1 MIVDDVKLSVSSA
14 TAELS
19 ARVRPERRRADPF
32 RLWYRFPAE
41 LASGED
47 PDGSAFVAATLP
59 LCMRSRERLVVDAPV
74 SRRLMEGMPELQEL
88 YARQS
93 RERNRLWTVRLDPID
108 LRAQG
113 RSGWAHSH
121 RAALMF
127 TRGVDSFYALLTLED
142 PSYAPTHL
150 AYCPTLDRHLSP
162 DNRERSVE
170 LERQVAEMVG
180 RTFVR
185 VDSNPRSLTDPI
197 IRWSELHPTGLASV
211 ALALAGGFGE
221 VVVATLFSHYGV
233 RRWGGERMPD
243 LWSTERLRIFD
254 HGPEVPKL
262 DKIRYIAESQIAMR
276 FLKVCLTGDTPLNCG
291 TCEKCLR
298 TMGGLFV
305 SGALDLCATFEQPL
319 RFERLASSRL
329 GNPGAREFVE
339 QLVLSMGDSPDE
351 RRLKQCLE
359 ASLGERSPARRARG
373 WVSESISQLD
383 KVYLRGALRRS
394 YRWLRP
400 AARVRAGANRRVS

>member
-1 MIVDDVKLSVSSA
+1 
-14 TAELS
+14 
-19 ARVRPERRRADPF
+19 
-32 RLWYRFPAE
+32 
-41 LASGED
+41 
-47 PDGSAFVAATLP
+47 
-59 LCMRSRERLVVDAPV
+59 
-74 SRRLMEGMPELQEL
+74 
-88 YARQS
+88 
-93 RERNRLWTVRLDPID
+93 
-108 LRAQG
+108 
-113 RSGWAHSH
+113 
-121 RAALMF
+121 
-127 TRGVDSFYALLTLED
+127 
-142 PSYAPTHL
+142 
-150 AYCPTLDRHLSP
+150 
-162 DNRERSVE
+162 
-170 LERQVAEMVG
+170 
-180 RTFVR
+180 
-185 VDSNPRSLTDPI
+185 
-197 IRWSELHPTGLASV
+197 
-211 ALALAGGFGE
+211 
-221 VVVATLFSHYGV
+221 
-233 RRWGGERMPD
+233 
-243 LWSTERLRIFD
+243 
-254 HGPEVPKL
+254 
-262 DKIRYIAESQIAMR
+262 MR

-298 TMGGLFV
+298 TMAGLFV